1 MHNHPVPRRIRCV
14 TNPDPNP
21 ASGGTPATEPK
32 PSAPKPADP
41 KANEDNQSQE
51 AKDFSRALAKR
62 AAEIE
67 AKYADYEDL
76 KAKAAQL
83 DEIEEAKKSEMDK
96 LREQAEQAARERD
109 ELKAARERDELAA
122 SIAKET
128 RLDLE
133 TVGLLAGEG
142 DTLKANAERL
152 KEIIGETSKLQE
164 PKPKLPPANPP
175 ATGTAGSHM
184 SPTQL
189 LSSAYADK

>member
-1 MHNHPVPRRIRCV
+1 MHNHPAPRRIRCV

-32 PSAPKPADP
+32 LSAPKPADT

-128 RLDLE
+128 GLDRE

-142 DTLKANAERL
+142 DTLKANAVRL
-152 KEIIGETSKLQE
+152 
-164 PKPKLPPANPP
+164 
-175 ATGTAGSHM
+175 
-184 SPTQL
+184 
-189 LSSAYADK
+189 

>member
-1 MHNHPVPRRIRCV
+1 MFRNHPPFLIR
-14 TNPDPNP
+14 TITGGPDQGGSDPNHD
-21 ASGGTPATEPK
+21 PK
-32 PSAPKPADP
+32 PAGPKPADP
-41 KANEDNQSQE
+41 KADEDNQSQE

-128 RLDLE
+128 GLDLE